1 MRVAASPSS
10 TSWKAPST
18 PWRYSATATSYDA
31 RACSTAARRL
41 PPVKSVS
48 TIEGPMD
55 QKRLGSENR
64 PARVP
69 LWKPAEALRRKRG
82 KNAAVATPT
91 CALAAATCRSAAATS
106 GRRSSSSEGSS
117 RGIAG
122 DVGLEVPADTPEDV
136 GFPGEVERHLVD
148 GGRGRL
154 AGAPARRAGRAG
166 PAAPVRPRHRNAAGD
181 GGEQVRPRPPGDRAR
196 RPVGRLRPGQVLVR
210 LLHLLLE
217 RVEVRVAEDL
227 PPLPAR
233 RVVAG
238 LGGLPVLRPLAGR
251 RGLLERGRDGGGG
264 AGVVRPH
271 RAAAA
276 HQEAGGDDRP
286 RPHQALP
293 AAGTAA
299 RSRPRS
305 RAHRSW
311 RRSR

>member
-91 CALAAATCRSAAATS
+91 CALAAATRRSAAATS
-106 GRRSSSSEGSS
+106 GRRSISSEGSS

-122 DVGLEVPADTPEDV
+122 GGGQLGVEAQAHRLEVGRARLRAGDVGLQVPADTAEDV

-181 GGEQVRPRPPGDRAR
+181 G
-196 RPVGRLRPGQVLVR
+196 
-210 LLHLLLE
+210 
-217 RVEVRVAEDL
+217 
-227 PPLPAR
+227 
-233 RVVAG
+233 
-238 LGGLPVLRPLAGR
+238 
-251 RGLLERGRDGGGG
+251 
-264 AGVVRPH
+264 
-271 RAAAA
+271 
-276 HQEAGGDDRP
+276 
-286 RPHQALP
+286 
-293 AAGTAA
+293 
-299 RSRPRS
+299 
-305 RAHRSW
+305 
-311 RRSR
+311 